1 MDHSSFA
8 EFSHAVGMDGQSG
21 GLGERIPRAP
31 PKSSLAADV
40 KSEYCHTILNRVRA
54 GNWAKFACE
63 FNADRKQTCRR
74 SRGMQTL
81 GR

>member
-1 MDHSSFA
+1 MDRA
-8 EFSHAVGMDGQSG
+8 ADGASAY
-21 GLGERIPRAP
+21 RVRP

-40 KSEYCHTILNRVRA
+40 ESEHCSSILNRVSA

-63 FNADRKQTCRR
+63 FNADRKQSCRR

>member
-1 MDHSSFA
+1 MVVDPALNFRARAVCMDR
-8 EFSHAVGMDGQSG
+8 AVDRASAFRATRQSG
-21 GLGERIPRAP
+21 LP
-31 PKSSLAADV
+31 ADV

-74 SRGMQTL
+74 SRGM
-81 GR
+81 